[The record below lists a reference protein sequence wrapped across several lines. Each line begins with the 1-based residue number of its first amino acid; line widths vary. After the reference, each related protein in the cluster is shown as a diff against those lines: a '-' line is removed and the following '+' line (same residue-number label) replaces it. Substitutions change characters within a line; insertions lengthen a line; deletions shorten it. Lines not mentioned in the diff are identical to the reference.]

1 MTKVNYNFSLQ
12 TGDGPLVQ
20 LSAVYD
26 VDVIDNGS
34 PMVKKSTDLP
44 INIQAVGWDKV
55 EFIIIQ
61 SVSPYDPAGNIKYTV
76 GNLHDIALTQ
86 PHFLVGNALVKL
98 LGTGTTDNTVTIK
111 NRWTQDVIV
120 KVIVGRKAS

>member
-1 MTKVNYNFSLQ
+1 MTKVKYSFSLQ
-12 TGDGPLVQ
+12 TGDGLSVPLQ
-20 LSAVYD
+20 GDYD

-34 PMVKKSTDLP
+34 PTVKKNTQVP

-61 SVSPYDPAGNIKYTV
+61 SSFYDPDGKIKYTA
-76 GNLHDIALTQ
+76 GNLHDTALKQ

-98 LGTGTTDNTVTIK
+98 LGTTDNTVTIK
-111 NRWTQDVIV
+111 NDSAQDIDV
-120 KVIVGRKAS
+120 KVIVGRKAA